1 MRDDLLV
8 ATLVTGARAGD
19 RQAWEELVER
29 YAPLVWAI
37 CRRMGLAR
45 PDVEDVGQQVWLRM
59 IEHLGDLRE
68 PAALSG
74 WLVTT
79 TRRECL
85 RVLAQRRAELA
96 RAVGGE
102 GLDVP
107 ADEASTAVDGA
118 LLAVERE
125 AVLRLAFRQL
135 RPDCQQLLALLI
147 HDPPVP
153 YREISAK
160 LGIAVGSIGPTRG
173 RCLEALRRSPALA
186 ALIRAET
193 GRAEG
198 GDGGA

>member
-96 RAVGGE
+96 RAAAGVQAAPARLPAAAGTADPRPSCTVPRDQCEAGHRRRQHRADQGEMPGG
-102 GLDVP
+102 P
-107 ADEASTAVDGA
+107 APLPRARCADQGGD
-118 LLAVERE
+118 
-125 AVLRLAFRQL
+125 
-135 RPDCQQLLALLI
+135 RP
-147 HDPPVP
+147 
-153 YREISAK
+153 R
-160 LGIAVGSIGPTRG
+160 RG
-173 RCLEALRRSPALA
+173 R
-186 ALIRAET
+186 
-193 GRAEG
+193 
-198 GDGGA
+198 